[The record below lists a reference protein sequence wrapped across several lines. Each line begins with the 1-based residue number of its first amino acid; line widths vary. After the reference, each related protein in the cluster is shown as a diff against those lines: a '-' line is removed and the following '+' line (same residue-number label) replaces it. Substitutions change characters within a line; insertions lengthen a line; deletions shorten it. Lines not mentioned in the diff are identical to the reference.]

1 MNRRDFLA
9 SSIAAAGVGTLAS
22 DSTAQTPSRPMPQYY
37 ELRQYHLH
45 TTMRQ
50 EFGDYLQDVSVPA
63 LNRVGIEPV
72 GVFTTMFG
80 PRSPTFWLLLPHT
93 DIESFATLGTKL
105 AADSGYRSGGAEHHS
120 RPSSSPAYV
129 RIESQ
134 LMRAFDG
141 MPVIEKPSGAT
152 AGPSRVFELRTY
164 ESHSKAAHTKKMEMF
179 NAGEIAIFRRTGLA
193 PVFFGSNLIGQRLP
207 SLTYML
213 VFENMAARDTNW
225 GRFVADPDWKALSNT
240 PGFTDAEIVSNITS
254 LVLRPTGFS
263 QI

>member
-9 SSIAAAGVGTLAS
+9 SSIAAAGVGALAS
-22 DSTAQTPSRPMPQYY
+22 DSTAQPSSKAMPQYC
-37 ELRQYHLH
+37 ELRQYRLR

-50 EFGDYLQDVSVPA
+50 EFGDYLRDVSVPA
-63 LNRVGIEPV
+63 LNRAGIEPV

-80 PRSPTFWLLLPHT
+80 PESPTFWLLLAHN
-93 DIESFATLGTKL
+93 DIESFATLGAKL
-105 AADSGYRSGGAEHHS
+105 AADTGYRTKGIEHHS
-120 RPSSSPAYV
+120 RPSSNPAYV

-141 MPVIEKPSGAT
+141 MPVLEKPSGAA

-164 ESHSKAAHTKKMEMF
+164 ESHSKAAHQKKIEMF
-179 NAGEIAIFRRTGLA
+179 NTGEIAIFRRAGLA
-193 PVFFGSNLIGQRLP
+193 PVFFGSNLIGRQLP

-213 VFENMAARDTNW
+213 VFENMAARDRNW
-225 GRFVADPDWKALSNT
+225 GQFVADPAWKALSTT